1 MPWCNELAHFC
12 ISEKQQYLSILLL
25 PLLYISIFL
34 SLLFLVSCFFLF
46 SLLPSALALS
56 LSVTLSLPWRFTGS
70 RRPNFVKQKERRR
83 VDIRLSK
90 TLTLIFFFC
99 LTQFGTMPLS
109 QIKHPKLTWAERV
122 ANLPRPPP
130 RLCLQCPQTIDLIL
144 GWHHA
149 DERC

>member
-56 LSVTLSLPWRFTGS
+56 LSVTLSLP
-70 RRPNFVKQKERRR
+70 
-83 VDIRLSK
+83 
-90 TLTLIFFFC
+90 
-99 LTQFGTMPLS
+99 
-109 QIKHPKLTWAERV
+109 
-122 ANLPRPPP
+122 
-130 RLCLQCPQTIDLIL
+130 
-144 GWHHA
+144 
-149 DERC
+149 